1 VEISP
6 ESLKS
11 NRLRKKLSQQQIAEY
26 VGVSQRTYGMY
37 EQGVRKPKHDKVVK
51 LMEILEIPVSDI
63 TTKAI
68 LKIKKTDVIPYFDG
82 KVSAGMLLGIEEGR
96 EIPDGEVK
104 VPGLDD
110 CDFAL
115 NVWGDS
121 MYPKF
126 CSGEIIVCK
135 SIPLDKEL
143 SYVRFGESYVVFCD
157 DGLVLKYLKKGK
169 DNEHLTFESENKHF
183 QPYQVHKSRVKKVF
197 LVKSIITR
205 MNF

>member
-1 VEISP
+1 MEILP
-6 ESLKS
+6 HSLKS
-11 NRLRKKLSQQQIAEY
+11 NRLKKKLSQQQVADYI
-26 VGVSQRTYGMY
+26 GVSQRTYGMY

-51 LMEILEIPVSDI
+51 LMEILDVKVIN
-63 TTKAI
+63 
-68 LKIKKTDVIPYFDG
+68 TDVIPYFDG
-82 KVSAGMLLGIEEGR
+82 RVSAGLLLGIGEGK

-104 VPGLDD
+104 VPGLND
-110 CDFAL
+110 CDFAI

-135 SIPLDKEL
+135 SIPIDKEL
-143 SYVRFGESYVVFCD
+143 SYVRFGEPYVILCD

-169 DNEHLTFESENKHF
+169 DNNHLAFESENKNF
-183 QPYQVHKSRVKKVF
+183 EPYQVHKSRVKKIF
-197 LVKSIITR
+197 LVKSVITR